1 MAGKRQWSIG
11 NLMVIVLLA
20 ALDCGFFRAAYTHSD
35 FSFWRWIALEV
46 PMINILIFGFSRMRT
61 KPGTRRFWQT
71 FEIVGWSFTSILF
84 ALGCFNFDYAC
95 LPFNFYIDFLTLLT
109 YSTSSFTQVVEIKL
123 LGILLMYGVLPALAA
138 AIVGWFRDGY
148 RIRIAIVRRP
158 RPDSIDILDP
168 ATQ

>member
-46 PMINILIFGFSRMRT
+46 PMINILIFGFS
-61 KPGTRRFWQT
+61 
-71 FEIVGWSFTSILF
+71 SILF